1 MSLGGFTNFAKNALL
16 TAQKHIDSALHIEEE
31 EEEDDE
37 EEEQNEE
44 DVEKEE
50 VSISDGVVMKS
61 IYAVEN
67 HEADEMVSGGDA
79 LLHPS
84 AVGDSSFLEVDLN
97 RTLTPHSQWT
107 NDSTG
112 TMHPIVDTEP
122 NPIRDAHEPNHIFHY
137 SPSSHS
143 PDDDESS
150 QNGQSSSSQSAFVS
164 SALDVS
170 LTNLYKE
177 KENDECDDERSMPR
191 RASERTLDRF
201 EDVRTIAS
209 SDIEVIR
216 QMDDW
221 SVTSSYP
228 NSSHQQS
235 NTQKIGQI
243 QSIGELQQSQTPP
256 ELTTKLN
263 TSEQSQ
269 REMDEKIAI
278 LMAKLAHRD
287 QKIEELGRANENLRT
302 TNATLV
308 AKSKQKNAAEAK
320 LQSQFAEKEKQLID
334 LLDEGR
340 KLSEYSGRQA
350 KEIRKF
356 KQQLEQLDIVTAA
369 RDSAVE
375 ELQEAH
381 QQLQEQENAMEH
393 LKDELENCEQ
403 KAKKLQAQLD
413 DKITNGTNLEGK
425 VCEQLTKVEALTAEK
440 RRMEK
445 TLQTTS
451 REREELAQE
460 NKKLAAKLM
469 NRKAQDRI
477 IGERERGLEEELRQ
491 ERLKS
496 ESANARI
503 RELEQRIE
511 CIQDM
516 NRDIAVEISNANS
529 PLLFTISSLEEKLL
543 GLERENDI
551 LTRSTRQM
559 SAELGAMK
567 RRHEA
572 EMETIERNLEEE
584 KQQNAQKTEELAKAF
599 SERANIQSRVEK
611 LEDELSQSKRE
622 HSERVKRMEKR
633 MEQLET
639 DIQAKRNELTELQ
652 RKNCEFQQKIIAST
666 MERRNNA
673 NSLLI
678 VNPLDQQQKRIDT
691 EDEMGGQNER
701 VRGGQQG
708 KQTTEEW
715 RKVPI
720 AVPLQRFGNASTTSS
735 QMRLDTLQGEHS
747 PTNSYSLDTGSVEHL
762 RTELN
767 SAHSNLFQ
775 LHERFENLLEMYGG
789 CLETIE
795 EVKYDNEDL
804 RKLCKEQA
812 LKLAEFQSVC
822 PPS

>member
-1 MSLGGFTNFAKNALL
+1 MGEKREKKREGKDKEKKRKKEREERST
-16 TAQKHIDSALHIEEE
+16 QKHIDSALHIEEE
-31 EEEDDE
+31 DE

-50 VSISDGVVMKS
+50 LSISDSVVMKS

-67 HEADEMVSGGDA
+67 HEADGMVSGGDA
-79 LLHPS
+79 VPLPS
-84 AVGDSSFLEVDLN
+84 AVADSPFLEVDLN
-97 RTLTPHSQWT
+97 RTLTPQSQWT
-107 NDSTG
+107 NESTG
-112 TMHPIVDTEP
+112 TM
-122 NPIRDAHEPNHIFHY
+122 
-137 SPSSHS
+137 HS

-150 QNGQSSSSQSAFVS
+150 QNGQSSSSQSAPIS
-164 SALDVS
+164 SALDAS

-177 KENDECDDERSMPR
+177 KENDECDDDRSMPR

-243 QSIGELQQSQTPP
+243 RSIGELQQSQTPP
-256 ELTTKLN
+256 ELTTKLD

-287 QKIEELGRANENLRT
+287 QKIEE
-302 TNATLV
+302 
-308 AKSKQKNAAEAK
+308 NAAEAK
-320 LQSQFAEKEKQLID
+320 LQSQFAEKEKQLTD

-350 KEIRKF
+350 KEVRKL

-381 QQLQEQENAMEH
+381 QQLQEQENAMEQ
-393 LKDELENCEQ
+393 LRDELENCEH
-403 KAKKLQAQLD
+403 KARKLQAQLD
-413 DKITNGTNLEGK
+413 DKMTNATNLEGK

-516 NRDIAVEISNANS
+516 NRDIAVEYQTVGEGANS
-529 PLLFTISSLEEKLL
+529 PLLITISSLEEKLL

-572 EMETIERNLEEE
+572 EMGTIERSLEEE

-599 SERANIQSRVEK
+599 SERANIQTRIEK

-622 HSERVKRMEKR
+622 HSERVNRMEKR

-666 MERRNNA
+666 VERRNNA

-678 VNPLDQQQKRIDT
+678 
-691 EDEMGGQNER
+691 
-701 VRGGQQG
+701 
-708 KQTTEEW
+708 
-715 RKVPI
+715 
-720 AVPLQRFGNASTTSS
+720 
-735 QMRLDTLQGEHS
+735 
-747 PTNSYSLDTGSVEHL
+747 
-762 RTELN
+762 
-767 SAHSNLFQ
+767 
-775 LHERFENLLEMYGG
+775 
-789 CLETIE
+789 
-795 EVKYDNEDL
+795 
-804 RKLCKEQA
+804 
-812 LKLAEFQSVC
+812 
-822 PPS
+822 